1 MEYNYLHVFELN
13 TLSIEESVDFT
24 NDSLFGKVWFTVFE
38 EVWNYVID
46 LQFISLYLLN
56 VDSQKVDATTTDVLN
71 STFIL
76 LHQNITDVLELLLH
90 FDQSLELDSI
100 HQTTDDSD
108 DHVDWIDVIHF
119 VFDWK
124 QFLFVQYSGFISLL
138 EVLYESIMILTVHG
152 RHETIDLLIYDF

>member
-100 HQTTDDSD
+100 H
-108 DHVDWIDVIHF
+108 
-119 VFDWK
+119 
-124 QFLFVQYSGFISLL
+124 
-138 EVLYESIMILTVHG
+138 
-152 RHETIDLLIYDF
+152 